1 MKIYFLRHGKYQMT
15 TPPSFPTDDVE
26 LEEEAKSQIGQV
38 AKLLAGRNIEKIISS
53 PMTRTRQTADIVA
66 AELGL
71 DVEESH
77 LFRERIR
84 TKELAGKPRDIEK
97 SQEIIKTINDNYHD
111 ESFKYKSEENFL
123 ELKKRVSEGLEFLL
137 DREEEKLLVITHAE
151 VLAMT
156 LAQMII
162 GNDLDSYTYVK
173 IRDFFFIAM
182 GMPILTEHKNG
193 KWRLMQF
200 NVVLEQFAPQLV

>member
-1 MKIYFLRHGKYQMT
+1 MT

-26 LEEEAKSQIGQV
+26 LEEEAKFQIGQV
-38 AKLLAGRNIEKIISS
+38 AKLLADRNIEKIISS

-66 AELGL
+66 SELGL

-84 TKELAGKPRDIEK
+84 TSDLVGKAINLKE
-97 SQEIIKTINDNYHD
+97 SQEIVETINDNYHD
-111 ESFKYKSEENFL
+111 NGFKYKDEENFL
-123 ELKKRVSEGLEFLL
+123 ELKKRVSKGLEFLL
-137 DREEEKLLVITHAE
+137 DRKEEKLLVVTHAE
-151 VLAMT
+151 ILAMT

-162 GNDLDSYTYVK
+162 GDDLDSHTYVK

-182 GMPILTEHKNG
+182 GMPILAEFKNG

-200 NVVLEQFAPQLV
+200 NVALDKFAPQLI